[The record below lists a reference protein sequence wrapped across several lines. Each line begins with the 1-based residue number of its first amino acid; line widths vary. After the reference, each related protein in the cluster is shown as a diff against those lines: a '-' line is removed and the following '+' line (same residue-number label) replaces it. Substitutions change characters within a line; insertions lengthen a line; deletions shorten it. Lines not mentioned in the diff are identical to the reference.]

1 MFKLKALVCI
11 LALILINSPAVSQ
24 QLNIA
29 TGAKDLTYSRM
40 FNQLAAMCGQRVS
53 LVEMNST
60 GSLEN
65 MDLLVGN
72 KVNAAIVQTDV
83 IYLRAK
89 TDNLGHIRTLV
100 TLHPEE
106 VHLVT
111 KAAGRTEGGYGVGSF
126 RVGAKDVRLDQITD
140 LEGRT
145 VGAVGGSITTARV
158 IQLLSEIRFR
168 VVEFTNTKELIAAI
182 GQQVDAALFVG
193 GAPLGAIEKLSREY
207 KLLMIDEKTAAKMAA
222 VYSRAR
228 ISYANMNSMGV
239 PTVATDAILVTRD
252 YKTPTY
258 VSALSILR
266 QCMYSNIDELRDKA
280 GNHPKWQFVNPDNR
294 GKWVWYDLPEA
305 TSQRRK

>member
-1 MFKLKALVCI
+1 MFQLKALFVI
-11 LALILINSPAVSQ
+11 LVLIAFNTPALSQ

-29 TGAKDLTYSRM
+29 TGAKDGTYSRM
-40 FNQLAAMCGQRVS
+40 FQQLAAVCGQKIS

-60 GSLEN
+60 GSLQN
-65 MDLLVGN
+65 MDSIVGN

-106 VHLVT
+106 IHLVA
-111 KAAGRTEGGYGVGSF
+111 KAAGKTEGGYGVGSF

-145 VGAVGGSITTARV
+145 VGAVGGSVTTARV

-168 VVEFTNTKELIAAI
+168 VVEFANNKELIAAI
-182 GQQVDAALFVG
+182 GTQVDAGLFVG
-193 GAPLGAIEKLSREY
+193 GAPLGVLETLSRDY
-207 KLLMIDEKTAAKMAA
+207 KLLMIDEKTVAKMAA
-222 VYSRAR
+222 VYTKAR
-228 ISYANMNSMGV
+228 VSYANMNSMGV

-252 YKTPTY
+252 YKTPQY
-258 VSALSILR
+258 VSALSVLR
-266 QCMYSNIDELRDKA
+266 GCMYSNIDDLRDKA
-280 GNHPKWQFVNPDNR
+280 GNHPKWQFVDPENK
-294 GKWVWYDLPEA
+294 GKWVWYELPDA
-305 TSQRRK
+305 NQPRRK